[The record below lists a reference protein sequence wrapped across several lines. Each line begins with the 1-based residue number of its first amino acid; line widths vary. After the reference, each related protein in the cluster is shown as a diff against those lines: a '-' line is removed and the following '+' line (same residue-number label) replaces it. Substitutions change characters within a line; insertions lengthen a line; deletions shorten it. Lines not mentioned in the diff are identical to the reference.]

1 MLIMT
6 NGPSGIGLAD
16 MGELWLEPYITDL
29 EADEDFRGDLE
40 SLWNEMSPLYTAV
53 HAYVR
58 WRYRQHWG
66 EENMPDPAAPIP
78 AHLFGNMWAQSWQ
91 GTFKMV
97 KISKVLRL

>member
-1 MLIMT
+1 
-6 NGPSGIGLAD
+6 
-16 MGELWLEPYITDL
+16 MGELWLDPYLTDL
-29 EADEDFRGDLE
+29 EADQDFRGDLE
-40 SLWNEMSPLYTAV
+40 SLWTEMSPLYTSV

-66 EENMPDPAAPIP
+66 EEKMPNPAAPIP

-97 KISKVLRL
+97 TICIMIRNRS

>member
-1 MLIMT
+1 
-6 NGPSGIGLAD
+6 
-16 MGELWLEPYITDL
+16 MGELWLDPYLTDL
-29 EADEDFRGDLE
+29 EADQDFRGDLE
-40 SLWNEMSPLYTAV
+40 SLWTEMSPLYMSV

-66 EENMPDPAAPIP
+66 EEKMPNPAAPIP

-97 KISKVLRL
+97 TIGIMIRNMSYGQF